1 MLFIEQLLELDPAYK
16 GGAPGSAGWIVGKWV
31 IFTLRSATFLT
42 VYLQLSPGTM
52 SDQQAVLKNI
62 PIFTELD
69 DQALSTVLSRA
80 RKLVF
85 RKNTLLMSEGEPGQ
99 SMYVILSG
107 AVKVFVADEDGAEL
121 TLFLEGPGSYI
132 GEISLLDDSPRSASV
147 TTIEK
152 TEVLA
157 ISKDVF
163 LDSIA
168 SHPEISFQI
177 VRSMTRRLRWA
188 TDMVRSLALKN
199 VYQRL
204 ALKLIE
210 LTEDEDGAL
219 VIPRKLSHQEL
230 ANMIGSSREMV
241 GKVLAELTKGGYIEL
256 KNQRICLLR
265 TLPHDW

>member
-1 MLFIEQLLELDPAYK
+1 
-16 GGAPGSAGWIVGKWV
+16 
-31 IFTLRSATFLT
+31 
-42 VYLQLSPGTM
+42 M
-52 SDQQAVLKNI
+52 SDQHNILKSL

-69 DQALSTVLSRA
+69 DQSLAMILARA
-80 RKLVF
+80 RKLTF

-107 AVKVFVADEDGAEL
+107 AVKVYVADENGAEL
-121 TLFLEGPGSYI
+121 TLFMEGPGSYL
-132 GEISLLDDSPRSASV
+132 GEISLLDDSPRSASA

-163 LDSIA
+163 LECIA
-168 SHPEISFQI
+168 QNPEISFQI
-177 VRSMTRRLRWA
+177 VRSMTSRLRWA

-210 LTEDEDGAL
+210 LSVDEDGEQVL
-219 VIPRKLSHQEL
+219 PRKLSHQEL
-230 ANMIGSSREMV
+230 ASMIGSSREMV
-241 GKVLAELTKGGYIEL
+241 GKILAELAKGDYIGQ
-256 KNQRICLLR
+256 KDQRISLLK